1 MAWKE
6 YNPKALRL
14 LMLSR
19 NLNAGDVARR
29 TRGKVGRTTVRNL
42 ILGERETA
50 QEKTLAA
57 VAKALY
63 VSRDEL
69 RGEE

>member
-1 MAWKE
+1 MSWVV
-6 YNPKALRL
+6 YDPQSLRSI
-14 LMLSR
+14 MVR
-19 NLNAGDVARR
+19 RGLNAGDVSRR
-29 TRGKVGRTTVRNL
+29 TRGKVARTTVRNL
-42 ILGERETA
+42 ILGEKETA

-63 VSRDEL
+63 VSVDKL

>member
-1 MAWKE
+1 MAWEE
-6 YNPKALRL
+6 YDPKTIRIVMRARG
-14 LMLSR
+14 
-19 NLNAGDVARR
+19 LNATDVSRR
-29 TRGKVGRTTVRNL
+29 TRGKVARTTVRNL

-50 QEKTLAA
+50 QEKALAA

-63 VSRDEL
+63 VSVDKL

>member
-1 MAWKE
+1 MALEE
-6 YNPKALRL
+6 YSPKIIRDI
-14 LMLSR
+14 MLSR
-19 NLNAGDVARR
+19 GLNATDVSRR
-29 TRGKVGRTTVRNL
+29 TRGKVGRTTIRNL

-63 VSRDEL
+63 VSVDKL
-69 RGEE
+69 RGEQ

>member
-1 MAWKE
+1 MAWEE
-6 YNPKALRL
+6 YSPRAIRSI
-14 LMLSR
+14 MQTR
-19 NLNAGDVARR
+19 GLNAGDVSRR
-29 TRGKVGRTTVRNL
+29 TYGKVGRTTVRNL

-63 VSRDEL
+63 VSVDEI

>member
-1 MAWKE
+1 M
-6 YNPKALRL
+6 RG
-14 LMLSR
+14 R
-19 NLNAGDVARR
+19 GLNAINVSRR

-42 ILGERETA
+42 IRGERETA

-63 VSRDEL
+63 ISVDKL